1 MKNFF
6 ALVILI
12 LATILLTSSHTFAQ
26 SATEERLKQVEA
38 RIATEGS
45 KTATQSSKTKSHKA
59 ISFIEASVVA
69 SSGSVLTISADKN
82 IKTIYTTDSTK
93 FINIDSSEK
102 KLIGFGDIKVN
113 DTILVVGV
121 PQGSSVGTAKLIIRD
136 QNKIVRAF
144 SMIGRVSELKDNL
157 LALAHFSRTDLPNQ
171 NINLTNDT
179 AIVTNKSKPLNRTS
193 IIPKAQAIVSGAIDD
208 KGTFLSKQ
216 IFLIN
221 LTTPKN
227 TR

>member
-12 LATILLTSSHTFAQ
+12 LAAILLTSSHTFAQ

-82 IKTIYTTDSTK
+82 IKTIYTIDSTK
-93 FINIDSSEK
+93 FINIDSNGK
-102 KLIGFGDIKVN
+102 KLIGFGDIKIN

-136 QNKIVRAF
+136 QNKIVKAF
-144 SMIGRVSELKDNL
+144 SMIGKVSELKDNL
-157 LALAHFSRTDLPNQ
+157 LTLAHFSRTDLPNQ
-171 NINLTNDT
+171 NISLTSET
-179 AIVTNKSKPLNRTS
+179 AITATKNKTLDRNSLAPRQT
-193 IIPKAQAIVSGAIDD
+193 AVVSGTIDD
-208 KGTFLSKQ
+208 KGSFLAKQ
-216 IFLIN
+216 IFLPN
-221 LTTPKN
+221 YKAQ
-227 TR
+227 